1 MELGS
6 KQNRNSVF
14 YLWKSVS
21 ICGHKESCLNSM
33 NQYLDQIGNDIAEK
47 HLLKHPFYLA
57 WTRGELS
64 KEALTDYAKQYY
76 HHVAAFP
83 TYLSA
88 VHAKCDDQPTRKQIL
103 SNLIDEET
111 GSPNHPELWKQF
123 AQGLGLRDVDLAN
136 TEKQLETKNLIATF
150 RSVCGEGSTAEGL
163 AALYA
168 YESQLPAICE
178 SKIDGLKKRYGF
190 TDPKHYEY
198 FSVHVEADRE
208 HSAVEREMLSAYI
221 GDHNI
226 DRVRVSV
233 GRVLDALW
241 EMLSGVCRRHAIAC

>member
-1 MELGS
+1 
-6 KQNRNSVF
+6 
-14 YLWKSVS
+14 
-21 ICGHKESCLNSM
+21 M
-33 NQYLDQIGNDIAEK
+33 NPNLDKIDNDISEK

-64 KEALTDYAKQYY
+64 KEALTDYARQYY

-103 SNLIDEET
+103 FNLIDEEA
-111 GSPNHPELWKQF
+111 GSPNHPELWKKF
-123 AQGLGLRDVDLAN
+123 AEGLGVDDVDLAK
-136 TEKQLETKNLIATF
+136 TRKQSETKKLIETF

-168 YESQLPAICE
+168 YESQIPAICE
-178 SKIDGLKKRYGF
+178 SKIDGLKKHYGF
-190 TDPKHYEY
+190 TDPKYYEY
-198 FSVHVEADRE
+198 FSVHIEADRE
-208 HSAVEREMLSAYI
+208 HSAAEREMLSAYV
-221 GDHNI
+221 GNQNI
-226 DRVRVSV
+226 DNVRASV
-233 GRVLDALW
+233 RRVLDALW